1 MAICVGVAVSG
12 ALGDTVGISFGI
24 TGSDMDGEGIRLA
37 MGDAVGHTVGLSEGF
52 TVGGVTV
59 DDI

>member
-1 MAICVGVAVSG
+1 MSG
-12 ALGDTVGISFGI
+12 ALGDTVGISSGI

-37 MGDAVGHTVGLSEGF
+37 MDDAFGHTVGLSEGF
-52 TVGGVTV
+52 TVGSVAV

>member
-24 TGSDMDGEGIRLA
+24 TGSDMDGE
-37 MGDAVGHTVGLSEGF
+37 VGHTVGLSEGF
-52 TVGGVTV
+52 TVGGVAV

>member
-1 MAICVGVAVSG
+1 MSG
-12 ALGDTVGISFGI
+12 ALGDTVGISFRI